1 MNSTRRYS
9 VRKIVSR
16 ATCFVLRLELRD
28 GPRRWIFPNAP
39 WMRGRQ
45 KAVGV
50 EVAETELADVLS
62 GFSPFLKADFCV
74 SGTCVAETA
83 GRGKVSF
90 HLEDSPLLRG
100 SYVLLCPGWGRR
112 TRRKMW
118 LLIPASG
125 KERG

>member
-16 ATCFVLRLELRD
+16 STCFILRLELRD

-39 WMRGRQ
+39 WMRERQ
-45 KAVGV
+45 KAIGV
-50 EVAETELADVLS
+50 EVAETELADVVS

-74 SGTCVAETA
+74 SGTCVAGTE
-83 GRGKVSF
+83 GRGKISF
-90 HLEDSPLLRG
+90 RLEDSPLLHG